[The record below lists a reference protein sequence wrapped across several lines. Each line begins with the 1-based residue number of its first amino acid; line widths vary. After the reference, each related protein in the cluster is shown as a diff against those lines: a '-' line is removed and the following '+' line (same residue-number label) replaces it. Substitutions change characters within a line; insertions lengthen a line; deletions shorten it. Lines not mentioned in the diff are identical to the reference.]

1 MTKEQNLESPSHSSS
16 YRVLPQQQQ
25 QTKTPLNI
33 VPKIKVL
40 EVQKLDFE
48 KSQREHFLEKK
59 LSVQIPMRAFSDK
72 TSCGLK
78 I

>member
-33 VPKIKVL
+33 VPKIKML
-40 EVQKLDFE
+40 KVQKLDFD
-48 KSQREHFLEKK
+48 KSQCEHFLEK
-59 LSVQIPMRAFSDK
+59 
-72 TSCGLK
+72 SCGFKSQCEHFLAK
-78 I
+78 IFGFKS